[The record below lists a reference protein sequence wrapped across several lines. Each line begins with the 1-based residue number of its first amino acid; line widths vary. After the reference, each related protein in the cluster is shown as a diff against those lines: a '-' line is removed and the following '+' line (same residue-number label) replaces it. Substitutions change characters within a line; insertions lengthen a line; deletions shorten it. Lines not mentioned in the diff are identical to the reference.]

1 VTEPWSLRN
10 AVDPMG
16 RSGADSSAVAAG
28 STEECSLPSDK
39 RVKASGGS
47 LERAMLLRPSMVRL
61 TVGVSA
67 ASARGADE
75 LLDAFHSLVIG
86 TRLERGCVQCSAWM
100 EPDSS
105 VHYVEEWA
113 TEPDMRK
120 RVQST
125 GFTSV
130 LAVVESARE
139 ADVHF
144 DFVSQTRG
152 LDYVAEVRSKGA

>member
-1 VTEPWSLRN
+1 MPWILWGRA
-10 AVDPMG
+10 AVIPLP
-16 RSGADSSAVAAG
+16 RPSFRQK
-28 STEECSLPSDK
+28 CSLVSDN
-39 RVKASGGS
+39 RLTVGWGT
-47 LERAMLLRPSMVRL
+47 LERAMLQRPSMVRL

-75 LLDAFHSLVIG
+75 LLEAFHSLVIG
-86 TRLERGCVQCSAWM
+86 TRLERGCINCSAWM
-100 EPDSS
+100 EPDST
-105 VHYVEEWA
+105 VHYVEEWV
-113 TEPDMRK
+113 TEQDMRK

-144 DFVSQTRG
+144 DFVSETRG
-152 LDYVAEVRSKGA
+152 LDYVAEVRSQGV

>member
-1 VTEPWSLRN
+1 MPWILWGRAAVIRPLR
-10 AVDPMG
+10 PP
-16 RSGADSSAVAAG
+16 RRQK
-28 STEECSLPSDK
+28 CSLASDN
-39 RVKASGGS
+39 RLTAGWGT
-47 LERAMLLRPSMVRL
+47 LERAMLQRPSMVRL

-75 LLDAFHSLVIG
+75 LLEAFHSLVIG
-86 TRLERGCVQCSAWM
+86 TRLERGCINCSAWM
-100 EPDSS
+100 EPDST
-105 VHYVEEWA
+105 VHYVEEWV
-113 TEPDMRK
+113 TEQDMRK

-144 DFVSQTRG
+144 DFVSETRG
-152 LDYVAEVRSKGA
+152 LDYVAEVRSQGV